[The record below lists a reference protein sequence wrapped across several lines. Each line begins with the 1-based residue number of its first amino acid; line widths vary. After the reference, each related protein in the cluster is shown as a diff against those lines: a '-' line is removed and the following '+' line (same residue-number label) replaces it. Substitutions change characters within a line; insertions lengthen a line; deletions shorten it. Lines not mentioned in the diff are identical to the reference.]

1 MTFRICGFGIS
12 NPFTFLGLIFKMFL
26 HFIFRIADR
35 SIRALQAL
43 SKLIFFN
50 NGST

>member
-12 NPFTFLGLIFKMFL
+12 NPFTFLGLIFKMFR

-35 SIRALQAL
+35 SMRALQAL
-43 SKLIFFN
+43 SKLIFK